1 MNDKLRLSKAGQNLI
16 KAFES
21 CLRPVGGGRI
31 TAYLDPVQVP
41 TIGWGHTNHHGR
53 QFRMG
58 DIWTQAECDE
68 EFRSDMV
75 RFEKAVKQLV
85 KVPLR
90 QWQFDALVSFSFN
103 VGEGALGKSTL
114 LRKVNAGD
122 FEGAA
127 LEFQKWNRAGGQVLA
142 GLTRRRASESLLF
155 QNIPDANYDGRP
167 DKVRPPTVEEVP
179 DTEPMP
185 QQVDEPKPPPKTGV
199 TETAVV
205 GGGLSITAIITI
217 VLDKLGDLSEGTLNA
232 LGALAAKP
240 YFWVAVACLA
250 AFVFIYW
257 KRRQAKLEAT

>member
-1 MNDKLRLSKAGQNLI
+1 MNDTLRLSRAGQNLI

-31 TAYLDPVQVP
+31 TAYLDPVDIP

-53 QFRMG
+53 KFKMG

-68 EFRSDMV
+68 EFRSDMI
-75 RFEKAVKQLV
+75 RFEKAVKVLV

-114 LRKVNAGD
+114 LRRVNAGD

-127 LEFQKWNRAGGQVLA
+127 LEFQKWNKAGGHVLA

-167 DKVRPPTVEEVP
+167 DKVRPPTVEEAP
-179 DTEPMP
+179 DVEKMP
-185 QQVDEPKPPPKTGV
+185 QEVDAPKPPPTTGV

-205 GGGLSITAIITI
+205 GGGLSITAIVTI

-232 LGALAAKP
+232 LGKLAEKP
-240 YFWVAVACLA
+240 YFWIAVVSLA
-250 AFVFIYW
+250 AFAFIYW
-257 KRRQAKLEAT
+257 KRRQIKLEAA